1 MFPPLVL
8 SMFPPLIIN
17 EPATVP
23 NAPAL
28 FILSVP
34 ALSVVPPVQ
43 LLATDKVKVPLPAF
57 INLPDVKLP
66 LEAVK
71 VRLLV
76 VTSIVEF
83 NPLVREKALLV
94 VTDAPVYSN
103 VAAPIT
109 RFVAPTAEAPK
120 LLNTP
125 PSAILETL
133 KVPEVILVTPAYEF
147 KPVSVQVPVPFLV
160 KPPLVVAITPLC
172 VALPVP
178 VKTKLN
184 VLPVTPPLK
193 VNAPLPEASITAAVL
208 VTPVKLITLLEVCPA
223 PVYCNVVPDAIAI
236 VPLPT
241 VVGAPKALAPPLTLC
256 MEFMLNTPPLIVVVP
271 V

>member
-8 SMFPPLIIN
+8 SMFPLLILN

-43 LLATDKVKVPLPAF
+43 LLDADKVKVPLPAF
-57 INLPDVKLP
+57 INLPDLKLP

-76 VTSIVEF
+76 VTSIVLV
-83 NPLVREKALLV
+83 NPVVSEKALLV

-109 RFVAPTAEAPK
+109 RFVASTAEAPK
-120 LLNTP
+120 LLAAP
-125 PSAILETL
+125 PFAMLEAL
-133 KVPEVILVTPAYEF
+133 KVPDVMLVTPIYVF

-184 VLPVTPPLK
+184 AAPVTPPLK
-193 VNAPLPEASITAAVL
+193 VKAPLPEASIIAPV
-208 VTPVKLITLLEVCPA
+208 PVKFITLSEVCPA

-256 MEFMLNTPPLIVVVP
+256 MEFTLNTPPLIVVVP